1 MQLSDIEIQNFK
13 SESSVKTRFWN
24 VRTGLLLTVGL
35 LLIAATV
42 LGYMTSEVNIPIGL
56 VVAVPWFIMVLDR
69 SQAMSINYKLLAR
82 YISED
87 AEALAVLSK

>member
-1 MQLSDIEIQNFK
+1 MQLSNVEIQNFK

-24 VRTGLLLTVGL
+24 VRTGLLLTIGL

-69 SQAMSINYKLLAR
+69 SQAMSINYKLLTR